1 MNCFLFFGIWQ
12 KGIFH
17 ILIFHVTPL
26 VLFLSFIQIL
36 FFFFNQLKIEIH
48 LTASV
53 NLPRLQFSIQLF
65 FTRFFLHSC
74 FPFLCC
80 ALPSQ
85 RWHCHIL
92 KHLSLGW
99 QCFASLCFS
108 VSILLRTTQRDD
120 MLVAHPGW
128 VARLQERCGWQDQPS
143 TDYGS
148 NACRQCKTSPLET
161 CRKSNAGNSE

>member
-1 MNCFLFFGIWQ
+1 MKFNTFYSTLVVKSTFLWIMYLL
-12 KGIFH
+12 
-17 ILIFHVTPL
+17 LIFSSVKRLNFTLAPL
-26 VLFLSFIQIL
+26 
-36 FFFFNQLKIEIH
+36 
-48 LTASV
+48 
-53 NLPRLQFSIQLF
+53 NLPQTLLGLLLF
-65 FTRFFLHSC
+65 FTHFFSLVC
-74 FPFLCC
+74 FPFLFS

-99 QCFASLCFS
+99 HCCASLCLS
-108 VSILLRTTQRDD
+108 VSLLLRTTQRDD
-120 MLVAHPGW
+120 MLEAHPGW

-148 NACRQCKTSPLET
+148 NACRQCKTSLLET